1 MVDTDNLTLA
11 VLASGD
17 KPKWAIVECGRC
29 LSCGSCGGTLSDMDN
44 RRFVSDLNEEFLKR
58 MREARG
64 AARMKQSDVVKQLAG
79 YGVSMGP
86 STYAKIERGERKLD
100 FAEAFAIAQ
109 VLKFPFSDMA
119 PNPIDPAEQIARLA
133 TSLIG
138 LVHVAR
144 DDAADAMHQLD
155 RICRA
160 RNRLREIY
168 EESGH
173 RITDDTDRYLVEEL
187 LRDDVG
193 EGLLGRLSELQR
205 VVDYLA
211 TFEKLDLEY
220 KVRRHQRD
228 EPEFWSLDR
237 VDERE

>member
-1 MVDTDNLTLA
+1 MANADNFTLA
-11 VLASGD
+11 VLAGD
-17 KPKWAIVECGRC
+17 GKLEQSIIQNGLC
-29 LSCGSCGGTLSDMDN
+29 LSCGSCGETLSDMDN

-58 MREARG
+58 MKAARG
-64 AARMKQSDVVKQLAG
+64 AAELNQADVVKQLAG

-109 VLKFPFSDMA
+109 VLKFPFSDLA
-119 PNPIDPAEQIARLA
+119 PNPIDPAEEVTRVA
-133 TSLIG
+133 TSLVG

-155 RICRA
+155 RICRT
-160 RNRLREIY
+160 RNQLREIY

-173 RITDDTDRYLVEEL
+173 RVTDDADRYLVGEL

-205 VVDYLA
+205 VVDYLGE
-211 TFEKLDLEY
+211 FEKLDFEY
-220 KVRRHQRD
+220 KVRRHHRD
-228 EPEFWSLDR
+228 DPESWSLDP
-237 VDERE
+237 VDETE